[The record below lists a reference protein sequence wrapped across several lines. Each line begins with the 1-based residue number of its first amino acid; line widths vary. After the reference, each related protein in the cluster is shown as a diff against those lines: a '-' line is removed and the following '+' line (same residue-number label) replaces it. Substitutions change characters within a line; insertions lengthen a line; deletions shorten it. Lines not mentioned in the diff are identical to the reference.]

1 MATARDLITRA
12 LKACRILAPGE
23 NPSASEAA
31 DALMIL
37 NMMLSSWSTDNL
49 NVFAQTLES
58 FSLVSNV
65 SSYTIGTGQTFN
77 TVKPIAIQTMYV
89 RSGSVDY
96 TVKEISDRDY
106 ANEISMKSIVGV
118 PYCYNFNNDYPSSV
132 IKFYPV
138 PDQNYQLFILSE
150 KALTSIASLDTVIS
164 FPEGWELAIAYNLA
178 VMLFPEYQQAVDP
191 AIVKI
196 ADNAKM
202 GIRRAI
208 NRNRKFVFGDDEDF
222 RQTDNIYAGWFR

>member
-1 MATARDLITRA
+1 
-12 LKACRILAPGE
+12 
-23 NPSASEAA
+23 
-31 DALMIL
+31 
-37 NMMLSSWSTDNL
+37 
-49 NVFAQTLES
+49 
-58 FSLVSNV
+58 
-65 SSYTIGTGQTFN
+65 
-77 TVKPIAIQTMYV
+77 MYV
-89 RSGSVDY
+89 RTGSVDY

-106 ANEISMKSIVGV
+106 ANEISMKSITGV

-138 PDQNYQLFILSE
+138 PDRNYQLFILSE

-164 FPEGWELAIAYNLA
+164 FPEGWELVIVYNLA

-196 ADNAKM
+196 ADDAKM

-208 NRNRKFVFGDDEDF
+208 NRNCKFVFGDDEDF